1 MSERWES
8 DSLRWIHE
16 VRERN
21 YKRAKGKSL
30 DKLPCRPS
38 REALALAKKLG
49 LQHIALRSEAR
60 LLPKRQTG
68 SR

>member
-16 VRERN
+16 VREKN
-21 YKRAKGKSL
+21 YKRGKGKSL
-30 DKLPCRPS
+30 EKLRPGPS
-38 REALALAKKLG
+38 RKAQALARRLG
-49 LQHIALRSEAR
+49 LQHVALRPEAKP
-60 LLPKRQTG
+60 LAKRQTG

>member
-16 VRERN
+16 VREKN
-21 YKRAKGKSL
+21 YKRGKGKSL
-30 DKLPCRPS
+30 DKLIAGPS
-38 REALALAKKLG
+38 RKARALVRKLRLQRVTLRPEAKPLAK
-49 LQHIALRSEAR
+49 
-60 LLPKRQTG
+60 RQIG

>member
-16 VRERN
+16 VREAN
-21 YKRAKGKSL
+21 YKQGKGKSL
-30 DKLPCRPS
+30 DKLIAGPS
-38 REALALAKKLG
+38 RKALALVRKLRLQRVTLRPEAKPL
-49 LQHIALRSEAR
+49 A
-60 LLPKRQTG
+60 KRQIG